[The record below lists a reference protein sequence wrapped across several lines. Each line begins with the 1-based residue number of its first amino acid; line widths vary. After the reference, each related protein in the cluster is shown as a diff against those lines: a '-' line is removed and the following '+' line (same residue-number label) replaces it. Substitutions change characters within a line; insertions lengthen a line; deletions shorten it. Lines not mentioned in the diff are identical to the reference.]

1 MATFFHR
8 CTSSYTNCWVIGDL
22 NVGTFC
28 YRKHGVK
35 SVQIRSFLWSIFSH
49 IWTEYEEIRSI
60 FPYSVQKRENTDQK
74 KLHIWALFTQWRSQ
88 IIIFVRAL
96 ALAFVYH
103 IYSNWQNMIQAV
115 ERIIIRSSRLQK
127 FLKIGV
133 LKNFANFTGKNLC
146 WGLFLIKLLAFKPAT
161 LLKRNSKTDVFR

>member
-1 MATFFHR
+1 MATFFYR
-8 CTSSYTNCWVIGDL
+8 CTGSYTNCWVIVDL
-22 NVGTFC
+22 NEGTFC
-28 YRKHGVK
+28 YRKHSVK
-35 SVQIRSFLWSIFSH
+35 SVQIRSLLWSIFPR
-49 IWTEYEEIRSI
+49 IWTEYGEIRSI
-60 FPYSVQKRENTDQK
+60 FSYSVQKRENTDQK

-115 ERIIIRSSRLQK
+115 ERIIIRSSRLQM

-133 LKNFANFTGKNLC
+133 LKNSSNFTGKNLC
-146 WGLFLIKLLAFKPAT
+146 WSLF
-161 LLKRNSKTDVFR
+161 